1 MKKLFVLS
9 SFFLLLPCLVRAQLR
24 DSYPRSLQIAIEALS
39 VNADFQDK
47 SPVIRYSALYTQPLS
62 NTRWVVESGLS
73 FTDRYTKDR
82 FYTSNVFWVDN
93 SSQLVTVDLTF
104 LFNLL
109 ASKRHTI
116 YVGAGPSLW
125 LLRNG
130 NTYDVTGV
138 ANQSGVIESVSYRR
152 AYTTDFNIGV
162 NLRAKYEYSVTSR
175 IVAGIRFG
183 LGGNLLKG
191 TGEGT
196 LYGSL
201 LTVGASAGYR
211 F

>member
-1 MKKLFVLS
+1 MKRLFVLN
-9 SFFLLLPCLVRAQLR
+9 SFFLLLPYLVRAQLT
-24 DSYPRSLQIAIEALS
+24 DSYPRSLQISVEALS
-39 VNADFQDK
+39 VNADYQDR
-47 SPVIRYSALYTQPLS
+47 SPVIRYSALYNKSML

-73 FTDRYTKDR
+73 FTNRSTKDR

-93 SSQLVTVDLTF
+93 SSQLVTADLT
-104 LFNLL
+104 LLVNLL
-109 ASKRHTI
+109 PRKRHAI
-116 YVGAGPSLW
+116 YIGAGPSLW
-125 LLRNG
+125 FLRNG

-152 AYTTDFNIGV
+152 VYTTDFNIGI

-175 IVAGIRFG
+175 MVAGIRFG
-183 LGGNLLKG
+183 LGGNLFRG

-201 LTVGASAGYR
+201 STVGVSAGYR